1 MNLFSKLLGALLLI
15 LFSAATQAQNY
26 YICDTG
32 DDANDGKSES
42 KPFKTHT
49 KAMATFNKMFAG
61 DSILYCR
68 GGKFYADTHIRTINT
83 RCGASNVCTI
93 ADYGSA
99 EKTKPIIYGV
109 GEIPFNFQNG
119 GDSKPDGGYVLKNL
133 DLIAIEPSDA
143 GIMLYNE
150 VNDLVVDNFHI
161 EGFNI
166 GFYSAGANKSSSSNR
181 KNDRIVLKNSTII
194 NNKRQGWLGGC
205 NDCLIE
211 NNHFENNGN
220 LPVYDHNIY
229 IDSPAKEQSFYNQGI
244 TIRNNTLT
252 KANIVNGK
260 CSGVSLVVHGII
272 KDLVIDNNLIKEEAG
287 KVTTDCWGI
296 GVDPGNKLDESFVN
310 VKITNNKLINV
321 GNTGI
326 GCASCVNVLIS
337 NNTIIDEGDILRS
350 GISVPNKKS
359 EDSIKSK
366 NVVIENNKI
375 ILNHDLGYGI
385 NLGGSNPFEV
395 RNNNI
400 STNVAKNRSN
410 CFMLT
415 DANKDINVS
424 NNNCGTHTEVSIID
438 QIETNPPV
446 EPEPPPSDVVE
457 DVEVVEVEP
466 VDELVASEPSA
477 GPAESDDT
485 ENQIV
490 DTELVNENTDVVT
503 NPTDNVQTP
512 STGNAGNDGSPN
524 DFTTTQPP
532 VSKVANTVTNGS
544 KISVNE
550 QQAYDDGS
558 TSLTNN
564 KPRNAAGGSSS
575 GGGSSKSK
583 TSSTSDNDLAVT
595 DDVISYTTP
604 VTSVDTS
611 TSAMSVES
619 EQMDISNGLPK
630 TDTESSKYSVKVKDV
645 IEASRNDV
653 EITDVT
659 QCRAYA
665 AGKCLMK

>member
-1 MNLFSKLLGALLLI
+1 
-15 LFSAATQAQNY
+15 
-26 YICDTG
+26 
-32 DDANDGKSES
+32 
-42 KPFKTHT
+42 
-49 KAMATFNKMFAG
+49 
-61 DSILYCR
+61 
-68 GGKFYADTHIRTINT
+68 
-83 RCGASNVCTI
+83 
-93 ADYGSA
+93 
-99 EKTKPIIYGV
+99 
-109 GEIPFNFQNG
+109 
-119 GDSKPDGGYVLKNL
+119 
-133 DLIAIEPSDA
+133 
-143 GIMLYNE
+143 
-150 VNDLVVDNFHI
+150 
-161 EGFNI
+161 
-166 GFYSAGANKSSSSNR
+166 
-181 KNDRIVLKNSTII
+181 
-194 NNKRQGWLGGC
+194 
-205 NDCLIE
+205 
-211 NNHFENNGN
+211 
-220 LPVYDHNIY
+220 
-229 IDSPAKEQSFYNQGI
+229 
-244 TIRNNTLT
+244 
-252 KANIVNGK
+252 
-260 CSGVSLVVHGII
+260 
-272 KDLVIDNNLIKEEAG
+272 
-287 KVTTDCWGI
+287 
-296 GVDPGNKLDESFVN
+296 
-310 VKITNNKLINV
+310 
-321 GNTGI
+321 
-326 GCASCVNVLIS
+326 
-337 NNTIIDEGDILRS
+337 
-350 GISVPNKKS
+350 
-359 EDSIKSK
+359 
-366 NVVIENNKI
+366 
-375 ILNHDLGYGI
+375 
-385 NLGGSNPFEV
+385 
-395 RNNNI
+395 
-400 STNVAKNRSN
+400 VAKNRSN